1 MAERKATAI
10 VDESDLASGMK
21 HLREVADE
29 KGVSHRDEPAQ
40 EKNILSS
47 LGESQRLHL
56 NPAACI

>member
-47 LGESQRLHL
+47 LGES
-56 NPAACI
+56 